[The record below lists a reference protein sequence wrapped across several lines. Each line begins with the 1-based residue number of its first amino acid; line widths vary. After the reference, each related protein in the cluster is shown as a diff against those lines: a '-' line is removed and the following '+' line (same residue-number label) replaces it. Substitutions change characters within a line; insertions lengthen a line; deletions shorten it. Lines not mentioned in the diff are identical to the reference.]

1 MIERISLRV
10 GDFVGTT
17 AGRTVRAVEDV
28 VPGLRPP
35 RRRLRV
41 LTPARD
47 VMGAAAVAA
56 GLASSDPSR
65 RREIAGRARELA
77 DNLLSDRTRSNG
89 RQATRRVTD
98 LAERTRAELYELARD
113 ASIEGRSRMSKNE
126 LATALAGTTKGS

>member
-41 LTPARD
+41 LTPARV

-65 RREIAGRARELA
+65 RREIAGRARPRLRLDDSVLIEVELFQDSA
-77 DNLLSDRTRSNG
+77 NLSHNSEH
-89 RQATRRVTD
+89 ATLR
-98 LAERTRAELYELARD
+98 
-113 ASIEGRSRMSKNE
+113 
-126 LATALAGTTKGS
+126 